1 MTGTPDSAPEVDVA
15 QVVLDGERLY
25 DALRAL
31 GPVEPVLAD
40 VLDHLN
46 LRIYPRDRA
55 AGDRSAYVV
64 LDLHGVSI
72 GARRRA
78 FDLYL
83 HADTSETDDYFI
95 AFEINGGG
103 EVDHQIR

>member
-1 MTGTPDSAPEVDVA
+1 MTGTLDSAPEVDVA
-15 QVVLDGERLY
+15 QVFLDGERLY

-40 VLDHLN
+40 VLYHLN
-46 LRIYPRDRA
+46 LRIYPRDDEKR
-55 AGDRSAYVV
+55 DRSAYVV

-72 GARRRA
+72 GAQRRA
-78 FDLYL
+78 GDVYL
-83 HADTSETDDYFI
+83 HADTSEADDYFI

-103 EVDHQIR
+103 ETDHPTR

>member
-1 MTGTPDSAPEVDVA
+1 MTGAPDDARQVDAP
-15 QVVLDGERLY
+15 QVVLDGKRLHA
-25 DALRAL
+25 ALRAL
-31 GPVEPVLAD
+31 GPVEPALAD

-78 FDLYL
+78 ADLYL
-83 HADTSETDDYFI
+83 HADTSETDDDLI

-103 EVDHQIR
+103 ETDHPTR

>member
-1 MTGTPDSAPEVDVA
+1 MTGTADSAPEVDVP
-15 QVVLDGERLY
+15 QVVLDGERLRA
-25 DALRAL
+25 ALHAL

-46 LRIYPRDRA
+46 LRIYPPNRA

-64 LDLHGVSI
+64 LDLYGVSI
-72 GARRRA
+72 GLQRRA
-78 FDLYL
+78 ADLYL
-83 HADTSETDDYFI
+83 HADTTETDDDLV

-103 EVDHQIR
+103 EIDHPTR